1 MSKQSL
7 RSIVLGIP
15 VVALCAV
22 LTLPVLAAPPT
33 TPAAPGFLARIWQSI
48 EALISGPAP
57 PPDNSGSSELR
68 RVAGH
73 AGRRY
78 DPVGSS
84 VELVDPTS
92 TDQALTSVSPA
103 AVPGDE
109 TDGTSVP

>member
-1 MSKQSL
+1 MSKKSL
-7 RSIVLGIP
+7 RSFLLGIS

-33 TPAAPGFLARIWQSI
+33 SPAVPAFLARIWRSI

-57 PPDNSGSSELR
+57 PQDDPGVSELR
-68 RVAGH
+68 RVAGN
-73 AGRRY
+73 AG
-78 DPVGSS
+78 PGFEPIGASL
-84 VELVDPTS
+84 ELVDPDS
-92 TDQALTSVSPA
+92 TDQALTSVSLA